1 MLTVILVA
9 LALATPSWAQS
20 SYQVPTVST
29 AEVPSSI
36 EEVLSSVDVYYP
48 SLTSIGSAISVIEL
62 SSPTLALAESTL
74 EYYASSYAS
83 VIDEIESIYSYPSLY
98 TDLSYVSE
106 LTSAYSSIA
115 SAVSYIESVEETQTE
130 LAAYQSTLQSVEVS
144 YSSILTELSVETD
157 IAYPTL
163 YIASQVIS
171 EATLTDSSIFASVVA
186 VYTAVSDSPTVESA
200 VSYLSYA
207 AYTVPSTVVSEI
219 LTIIYSPSTVS
230 ASTVSSLESC
240 YSTVYE
246 ELLYVES
253 FTYSNPSVVSDL
265 VDYLSA
271 ASYVS
276 SLGSA
281 VYTVLS
287 QQMSTFTYEVEV
299 LSAASSVVPTVV
311 ADLSILSY
319 IEAES
324 PSIVYAEST
333 IEASFFNS
341 PSTASAIYYA
351 LDYPSLIPYPTQVAY
366 EEESHESLVSA
377 IDYIISWEDYYSSSA
392 SLLTGVES
400 GLLSA
405 FGEYRTLLTAFSYV
419 EAITEPSEAS
429 ASASFSSAKALVS
442 DLTYVLSGVSY
453 IISELPSLSCAESEI
468 EYYAE
473 EYPSVASYVWSVLD
487 DEVYVSASSA
497 SYFASLIA
505 SYYTIYYYEA
515 EICGGLIDYSFL
527 ASLEASFISAAATDS
542 SLISQY
548 ESLSSIEY
556 SAYYY
561 LASVESSSSACSS
574 Y

>member
-1 MLTVILVA
+1 MLAVILVA

-20 SYQVPTVST
+20 CVPTVST
-29 AEVPSSI
+29 AQVPSTI
-36 EEVLSSVDVYYP
+36 EEVISSVDVYYP
-48 SLTSIGSAISVIEL
+48 SLTSIGAAISVIEL
-62 SSPTLALAESTL
+62 SSPTVALAESTL
-74 EYYASSYAS
+74 EYYASSYAT

-144 YSSILTELSVETD
+144 YSSILTELSIETD

-186 VYTAVSDSPTVESA
+186 VYTAISDSPTVESA

-230 ASTVSSLESC
+230 ASVVSSLESC
-240 YSTVYE
+240 YSTVYD
-246 ELLYVES
+246 ELVFVTG
-253 FTYSNPSVVSDL
+253 FTYQYPSVVTDL

-281 VYTVLS
+281 VYTVLT
-287 QQMSTFTYEVEV
+287 QQMSTFTYEVDV
-299 LSAASSVVPTVV
+299 LSGASSVVPTVI
-311 ADLSILSY
+311 ADLSVLSY

-324 PSIVYAEST
+324 PSIAYAEST
-333 IEASFFNS
+333 IEGSFYFS
-341 PSTASAIYYA
+341 PTVASAIYYA

-377 IDYIISWEDYYSSSA
+377 IDYIISWEDYYSSSLT
-392 SLLTGVES
+392 LLTGVES
-400 GLLSA
+400 GLISA
-405 FGEYRTLLTAFSYV
+405 FTEYRTLLTAFSYV
-419 EAITEPSEAS
+419 QDVTEPSEAS
-429 ASASFSSAKALVS
+429 ASASFSSAKDLVS

-453 IISELPSLSCAESEI
+453 VVSELPSLSCAESEV

-473 EYPSVASYVWSVLD
+473 EYPSVASYIWGVLD
-487 DEVYVSASSA
+487 DDVYVSASSA
-497 SYFASLIA
+497 PYFASLIA
-505 SYYTIYYYEA
+505 SYSSVYYYEQQ
-515 EICGGLIDYSFL
+515 ILGGLIDYSFL
-527 ASLEASFISAAATDS
+527 ASLESSFISAAATDS
-542 SLISQY
+542 SLITQY
-548 ESLSSIEY
+548 ESLGSIEY
-556 SAYYY
+556 SASSY
-561 LASVESSSSACSS
+561 LDSIESSYSSSSSS